1 MCPREEVHNFAL
13 PWRVDL
19 LIFVDN
25 HLDNAMEN
33 AIKEALYDIFN
44 VEARSYTI
52 GSITH
57 TETSESEL
65 ENGVADVKY
74 VDDGKNHNLERDY
87 LSEEDYYHK
96 EVQDVGFDYVL
107 FVGVFDDYYRHS
119 RAHLIFL
126 SSCCLWGIFPHF
138 LHLEWILHYY
148 H

>member
-1 MCPREEVHNFAL
+1 MRTAFTVKLSHLIWMCPREEVHNFAL

-33 AIKEALYDIFN
+33 AIQEALYDIFN

-52 GSITH
+52 ESITP

-96 EVQDVGFDYVL
+96 EV
-107 FVGVFDDYYRHS
+107 
-119 RAHLIFL
+119 
-126 SSCCLWGIFPHF
+126 
-138 LHLEWILHYY
+138 
-148 H
+148 